1 MKKVQQ
7 GFTLIELMIVVAIIG
22 ILAAIAIPSYNSYI
36 STSKMSKLR
45 DNLDTARLFIAS
57 GFQKD
62 ATRKTMAIAANAT
75 ADFPQTGAALVSAL
89 NAKGGTAP
97 DGGGA
102 PFILGAGI
110 AATGTI
116 GVTVNQ
122 AVAGSWTNG
131 DSVVLGRPAYIELT
145 ASNLTLT
152 YN

>member
-36 STSKMSKLR
+36 STSKMSKLKSNM
-45 DNLDTARLFIAS
+45 DAARTYIAS

-62 ATRKTMAIAANAT
+62 ASRKAMALAANAT
-75 ADFPQTGAALVSAL
+75 ADFPQTAAALLSAL
-89 NAKGGTAP
+89 NNNGSTAP

-102 PFILGAGI
+102 PFAAAAV

-122 AVAGSWTNG
+122 ATAGTWASG
-131 DSVVLGRPAYIELT
+131 DSVVLAQPAYIELAAT
-145 ASNLTLT
+145 NLTLN